1 MRSGMLHKAIWLI
14 SILSATALL
23 LIGCTP
29 PAEAPGMISRNPFSL
44 RTEGEDGIFVE
55 WSGNSAG
62 HAPGGE
68 SAFEIR
74 LVNRGDQTWSGEY
87 CFQLLDMDEVLTTFE
102 QSEFNLEPGDVF
114 STPLWVLFPEEL
126 VEGSYGLA
134 LVITERMASTVTI
147 YLGDTLD
154 EASGPWALP
163 VCP

>member
-1 MRSGMLHKAIWLI
+1 MKSSLFQKTIWLI
-14 SILSATALL
+14 TLLSATALL
-23 LIGCTP
+23 LTGCTQ
-29 PAEAPGMISRNPFSL
+29 PAEAPVMISRNPFSL
-44 RTEGEDGIFVE
+44 RSVGEDGIFVE

-62 HAPGGE
+62 HAPGSE

-74 LVNRGDQTWSGEY
+74 LVNQGDQTWSGEY

-102 QSEFNLEPGDVF
+102 QSDFNLEPGDTL

-147 YLGDTLD
+147 YIGDTLD
-154 EASGPWALP
+154 EPSGPWAFP

>member
-1 MRSGMLHKAIWLI
+1 MRSSMLQKTIWLI
-14 SILSATALL
+14 LILSATGLL
-23 LIGCTP
+23 LLGCTQP
-29 PAEAPGMISRNPFSL
+29 VEAPVMISRNPFSL

-68 SAFEIR
+68 SAFDIR
-74 LVNRGDQTWSGEY
+74 LVNQGDQTWSGEY
-87 CFQLLDMDEVLTTFE
+87 CFQLLDMDEVVTTFE
-102 QSEFNLEPGDVF
+102 QSGFSLEPGDAL
-114 STPLWVLFPEEL
+114 STPIWVLFPEEL

-134 LVITERMASTVTI
+134 LVITDRMASTVTI

>member
-1 MRSGMLHKAIWLI
+1 MRSSMLQKTIWIIL
-14 SILSATALL
+14 ILSATGLL
-23 LIGCTP
+23 LIGCTQ
-29 PAEAPGMISRNPFSL
+29 PAEAPIMISRNPFSL

-62 HAPGGE
+62 HDPGGE
-68 SAFEIR
+68 SAFDIR
-74 LVNRGDQTWSGEY
+74 LVNQGDQTWSGEY
-87 CFQLLDMDEVLTTFE
+87 CFQLLDMDEVVITFE
-102 QSEFNLEPGDVF
+102 QSGFSLTPGDAI
-114 STPLWVLFPEEL
+114 STPIWVLFPDEL

-134 LVITERMASTVTI
+134 LVITDRMASTVTI